1 MTDFCQPFTMLR
13 LFKTLDRRVLHDP
26 TLRNLTV
33 PCMGLFRFSIFD
45 AVEKSVFYQTRAFII
60 KGGLWVIYY
69 LKVIWETIHSKIY

>member
-45 AVEKSVFYQTRAFII
+45 AVEKTVFYQTRA
-60 KGGLWVIYY
+60 
-69 LKVIWETIHSKIY
+69 